1 MKQRKN
7 FVTLCFTILKLRFRK
22 LKRSS
27 KKLKRRDRILK
38 QSSTKLKQR
47 DRFLKQSSMKLKQRD
62 IFLKQSST
70 KLKRNYIFIK
80 QRIESRK
87 NHFFHSKV
95 FIIVCISVFS
105 LATIGA
111 IESLFGNCLLFKAK
125 RTKYFALSVK

>member
-22 LKRSS
+22 LESS
-27 KKLKRRDRILK
+27 SMKLKQRDRILK
-38 QSSTKLKQR
+38 RSSTKLKQR
-47 DRFLKQSSMKLKQRD
+47 DRILKLCFVRTKSSFR
-62 IFLKQSST
+62 
-70 KLKRNYIFIK
+70 KLKRSYIFIK

-87 NHFFHSKV
+87 NYFFHSKV